1 MSININLENKVA
13 IVTGATRGIGKA
25 IAIGLAEAGADI
37 ALVQRSKDT
46 AVQEEIKALGR
57 NCEIIECDLSDL
69 KRVREVVSE
78 VNEKMNSVDILV
90 NSAGIQ
96 RRYPAVEFPEN
107 EWDAVIDVNL
117 KSVWILCQ
125 EAGKVMT
132 VHKSGKIINI
142 ASLVSFQGGILV
154 PAYTA
159 AKGAVGQL
167 TKELANE
174 WSSLGVNVN
183 ALVPGYFAT
192 EMNTALIN
200 DSDRSKQ
207 ILDRIPAGRWGDP
220 SDMKGAAVFLASS
233 LADYIHGHLLAVDG
247 GWLGR

>member
-1 MSININLENKVA
+1 MAIQINLENKVA
-13 IVTGATRGIGKA
+13 VVTGATRGIGKA

-37 ALVQRSKDT
+37 ALIQRSTDIT
-46 AVQEEIKALGR
+46 VQEEIKGLGR

-69 KRVREVVSE
+69 KRVREVIPE
-78 VNEKMNSVDILV
+78 VKKKMESVDILI
-90 NSAGIQ
+90 NCAGIQ
-96 RRYPAVEFPEN
+96 RRYPAVDFPEH

-125 EAGKVMT
+125 EAGKIMT
-132 VHKSGKIINI
+132 TQQRGKIINV

-200 DSDRSKQ
+200 DPERSKQ

-220 SDMKGAAVFLASS
+220 NDMKGAAVFLASS

-247 GWLGR
+247 GWLAR

>member
-1 MSININLENKVA
+1 MKASFDLHDQVA
-13 IVTGATRGIGKA
+13 VVTGATRGIGKA
-25 IAIGLAEAGADI
+25 IAIGLAEVGANI
-37 ALVQRSKDT
+37 ALIQRSGNEETK
-46 AVQEEIKALGR
+46 QEIEKLGVK
-57 NCEIIECDLSDL
+57 CEIFNGDLGDL
-69 KRVREVVSE
+69 GRVRELIPE
-78 VNEKMNSVDILV
+78 VKSVMGSVDILV

-96 RRYPAVEFPEN
+96 RRYPAVEFPEE
-107 EWDAVIDVNL
+107 EWDEVIKVNL

-125 EAGKVMT
+125 EAGKIMT
-132 VHKSGKIINI
+132 EQRKGKIINV

-192 EMNTALIN
+192 DMNTALIN
-200 DSDRSKQ
+200 DPERSKQ
-207 ILDRIPAGRWGDP
+207 ILDRIPAGRWGEPD
-220 SDMKGAAVFLASS
+220 DMKGAAVFLASS
-233 LADYIHGHLLAVDG
+233 ASDYVHGHLLAVDG

>member
-1 MSININLENKVA
+1 MNIDLKNKVA

-25 IAIGLAEAGADI
+25 IALGLAEAGADI
-37 ALVQRSKDT
+37 ALVQRSNDT
-46 AVQEEIKALGR
+46 TVREEITALGR

-69 KRVREVVSE
+69 NRVRDVVSE

-96 RRYPAVEFPEN
+96 RRYPAVEFPEH

-117 KSVWILCQ
+117 KAVWVLCQ
-125 EAGKVMT
+125 EAGKIMT
-132 VHKSGKIINI
+132 NQKSGKIINV

-200 DSDRSKQ
+200 DPERSKQ

-220 SDMKGAAVFLASS
+220 DDMKGAAVFLASS